1 MFGCVITHYNSFL
14 LAAQCIEG
22 FKSDGI
28 VNVTCATSQIKAVVV
43 KNGAKK
49 CYIFSTFLQ
58 LHLE

>member
-1 MFGCVITHYNSFL
+1 MMGHLT
-14 LAAQCIEG
+14 
-22 FKSDGI
+22 D
-28 VNVTCATSQIKAVVV
+28 KAVVV